1 MNAVM
6 SSMDTIT
13 GLMTSVWNMMTS
25 NPLLTLM
32 LAVGLVSVG
41 VAVFSMIRRAASHQ

>member
-1 MNAVM
+1 MG
-6 SSMDTIT
+6 SMDTIT
-13 GLMTSVWNMMTS
+13 KLMSSVWTMMTS

-41 VAVFSMIRRAASHQ
+41 VAVFAMIRRAASHQ